1 MPPPSAPGDVRLLP
15 SGDQCLIVQFG
26 EGVDIDVNRR
36 ACAFA
41 RLIEAAGWPFTADV
55 VPSFTGIG
63 LHYRAELVPLH
74 AGESPLAAVGRLVRE
89 LLAQP
94 FDAADD
100 GGRLVEIPVCYGGDH
115 GPDFDEVAAAAGL
128 SAQELIALHAG
139 IDSHVFMIGF
149 APGSPYLGL
158 GAPGLAPPRRKTPR
172 TRVPAGTVAIANRQ
186 TVIYAYDLPGGWNL
200 IGRTPLA
207 MFDPARAQPGLLRAG
222 DRVRFVPVT
231 ADDYERLRTAGARV
245 GPA

>member
-74 AGESPLAAVGRLVRE
+74 AGESPLAAVGRLIGDLARRAGGIQAAFVRALRQAAILPSAFAGRYDPQCE
-89 LLAQP
+89 GNPWEKL
-94 FDAADD
+94 AAD
-100 GGRLVEIPVCYGGDH
+100 V
-115 GPDFDEVAAAAGL
+115 
-128 SAQELIALHAG
+128 
-139 IDSHVFMIGF
+139 
-149 APGSPYLGL
+149 
-158 GAPGLAPPRRKTPR
+158 
-172 TRVPAGTVAIANRQ
+172 
-186 TVIYAYDLPGGWNL
+186 
-200 IGRTPLA
+200 
-207 MFDPARAQPGLLRAG
+207 
-222 DRVRFVPVT
+222 
-231 ADDYERLRTAGARV
+231 
-245 GPA
+245 